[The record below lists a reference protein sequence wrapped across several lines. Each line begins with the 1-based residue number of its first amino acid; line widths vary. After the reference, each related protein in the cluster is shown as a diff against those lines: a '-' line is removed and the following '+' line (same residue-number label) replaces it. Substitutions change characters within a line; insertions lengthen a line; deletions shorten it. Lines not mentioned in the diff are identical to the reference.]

1 MLHLRSNA
9 PPTLQCSATMLHLR
23 STAPPTLH
31 CSTNAPTLPQRSAA
45 PLLHLRSDAP
55 PTLQCSNAPPM
66 LQCSKNAPMLQK
78 RSKRRSPESTTTW
91 PLPRHKYRLNQAIC
105 SFNGRAHVLF
115 VCPSSPQREQC

>member
-9 PPTLQCSATMLHLR
+9 PPTLQCSTSTPPLQCSTYALMLHQR
-23 STAPPTLH
+23 S
-31 CSTNAPTLPQRSAA
+31 NAPM
-45 PLLHLRSDAP
+45 LH
-55 PTLQCSNAPPM
+55 QCSNAPKT

-78 RSKRRSPESTTTW
+78 CSKRRSPESTTTW